1 MSTAIERS
9 LRLLKT
15 TSAFVNNAVQRRVN
29 KQRYLQLDKTPHQIV
44 FRDGLMTVK
53 HYRPLPAGTVSI
65 EGQQFQVRQ
74 RRFGIPLVLVPPL
87 GVFAWI
93 FDLMADRSM
102 ARYFLAHG
110 FDVYLIDWGAPR
122 EGDRDVDLEQYVS
135 DWFPKA
141 MRAIREH
148 SGSEQL
154 SLLGYCMGGLLAL
167 LYLAASR
174 DDKVANL
181 VTIASPVDMHK
192 MGFVGGV
199 YRALS
204 RPIWAIGKVT
214 GLRIDKM
221 QRQLFHV
228 PGRRLSFM
236 FKMTNPAGTVSS
248 YLELVRHLADDE
260 YVSRY
265 MTMNE
270 WFTNMPDYPGAT
282 VQQLIRKMGLYNRLA
297 RGRIRLGGR
306 EADFRDIRCALL
318 AFAGDNDK
326 IVPIASAQAILEVVG
341 SAEREFHVVP
351 GGHAG
356 VFTGGKAA
364 HTTWAI
370 SKDWLSQRSQA
381 LPKPQGAEP
390 ASAAGAAKSIAK
402 PRTAAKKTV
411 AQPSAAKAE
420 AAKAA
425 AGSAQPATKKSA
437 TSKPA
442 AAPDAPAKAAAKA
455 KKPVRKGSRKATPET
470 PATEE

>member
-1 MSTAIERS
+1 MSTTLERS

-15 TSAFVNNAVQRRVN
+15 GTAFVNNAVQRRVN
-29 KQRYLQLDKTPHQIV
+29 KQRYLQLDKTPHEII

-53 HYRPLPAGTVSI
+53 HYKPLAEDAVTI
-65 EGQQFQVRQ
+65 EGVTLKVRQ
-74 RRFGIPLVLVPPL
+74 RRFAVPLVLVPPL

-102 ARYFLAHG
+102 AKYFLAHG
-110 FDVYLIDWGAPR
+110 FDVYLIDWGVPR
-122 EGDRDVDLEQYVS
+122 EGDQDVSLERYVI

-148 SGSEQL
+148 SGSEQQ

-192 MGFVGGV
+192 MGFVGGF
-199 YRALS
+199 YRAVS
-204 RPIWAIGKVT
+204 KPVWAIGKVT
-214 GLRIDKM
+214 GLRIDRM
-221 QRQLFHV
+221 QRQFFHV
-228 PGRRLSFM
+228 PGKRLSFM
-236 FKMTNPAGTVSS
+236 FKMTNPVGTVSS
-248 YLELVRHLADDE
+248 YLELVRNMADDE

-297 RGRIRLGGR
+297 RGRIRLGR
-306 EADFRDIRCALL
+306 CEADFRDINAALL
-318 AFAGDNDK
+318 AFAGNNDK
-326 IVPIASAQAILEVVG
+326 IVPVASAQAILEVVG
-341 SAEREFHVVP
+341 STDKEFHVVP

-370 SKDWLSQRSQA
+370 SKDWLSQRS
-381 LPKPQGAEP
+381 GAIAGTGLGAADAVP
-390 ASAAGAAKSIAK
+390 ADTAAG
-402 PRTAAKKTV
+402 
-411 AQPSAAKAE
+411 E
-420 AAKAA
+420 AA
-425 AGSAQPATKKSA
+425 
-437 TSKPA
+437 
-442 AAPDAPAKAAAKA
+442 
-455 KKPVRKGSRKATPET
+455 VRDVEA
-470 PATEE
+470 

>member
-1 MSTAIERS
+1 MSTTLERG
-9 LRLLKT
+9 LRLFKAS
-15 TSAFVNNAVQRRVN
+15 SAFVNNAVQRRVN
-29 KQRYLQLDKTPHQIV
+29 KQRYLQQDKTPHEII

-53 HYRPLPAGTVSI
+53 HYRPLAEDTVLIDGASLR
-65 EGQQFQVRQ
+65 VRQ
-74 RRFGIPLVLVPPL
+74 RRYSTPLILVPPL

-110 FDVYLIDWGAPR
+110 FDVYLIDWGTPGT
-122 EGDRDVDLEQYVS
+122 GDLDVSLEQYVI

-148 SGSEQL
+148 SGSQEQ
-154 SLLGYCMGGLLAL
+154 SLLGYCMGGLLAM
-167 LYLAASR
+167 LYLASSR
-174 DDKVANL
+174 DDKVSNL

-192 MGFVGGV
+192 MGFVGSV

-204 RPIWAIGKVT
+204 KPVWAIGKVT
-214 GLRIDKM
+214 GLRIDRM
-221 QRQLFHV
+221 QRKLFHV
-228 PGRRLSFM
+228 PGKRLSFM

-248 YLELVRHLADDE
+248 YLELVRNLADDE

-297 RGRIRLGGR
+297 RGRIRLGR
-306 EADFRDIRCALL
+306 CDADFRDIKSALL

-326 IVPIASAQAILEVVG
+326 IVPVASAQAVMEVVG
-341 SAEREFHVVP
+341 SVDREFHIVP

-370 SKDWLSQRSQA
+370 SKDWLAQRS
-381 LPKPQGAEP
+381 GAV
-390 ASAAGAAKSIAK
+390 
-402 PRTAAKKTV
+402 RR
-411 AQPSAAKAE
+411 AE
-420 AAKAA
+420 AV
-425 AGSAQPATKKSA
+425 
-437 TSKPA
+437 PA
-442 AAPDAPAKAAAKA
+442 AAADEA
-455 KKPVRKGSRKATPET
+455 
-470 PATEE
+470 

>member
-1 MSTAIERS
+1 MSTTLERS

-15 TSAFVNNAVQRRVN
+15 GTAFVNNAVQRRVN
-29 KQRYLQLDKTPHQIV
+29 KQRYLQLDKTPHEII

-53 HYRPLPAGTVSI
+53 HYKPLAEDAVTI
-65 EGQQFQVRQ
+65 EGVTLKVRQ
-74 RRFGIPLVLVPPL
+74 RRFAVPLVLVPPL

-102 ARYFLAHG
+102 AKYFLAHG
-110 FDVYLIDWGAPR
+110 FDVYLIDWGVPR
-122 EGDRDVDLEQYVS
+122 EGDQDVSLERYVI

-148 SGSEQL
+148 SGSEQQ

-192 MGFVGGV
+192 MGFVGGF
-199 YRALS
+199 YRAVS
-204 RPIWAIGKVT
+204 KPVWAIGKVT
-214 GLRIDKM
+214 GLRIDRM
-221 QRQLFHV
+221 QRQFFHV
-228 PGRRLSFM
+228 PGKRLSFM
-236 FKMTNPAGTVSS
+236 FKMTNPVGTVSS
-248 YLELVRHLADDE
+248 YLELVRNMADDE

-297 RGRIRLGGR
+297 RGRIRLGHC
-306 EADFRDIRCALL
+306 EADFRDINAALL
-318 AFAGDNDK
+318 AFAGNNDK
-326 IVPIASAQAILEVVG
+326 IVPVASAQAILEVVG
-341 SAEREFHVVP
+341 SIDKEFHVVP

-370 SKDWLSQRSQA
+370 SKDWLSQRS
-381 LPKPQGAEP
+381 GAIAGTGLGAADAVP
-390 ASAAGAAKSIAK
+390 ADTAAG
-402 PRTAAKKTV
+402 
-411 AQPSAAKAE
+411 E
-420 AAKAA
+420 AA
-425 AGSAQPATKKSA
+425 
-437 TSKPA
+437 
-442 AAPDAPAKAAAKA
+442 
-455 KKPVRKGSRKATPET
+455 VRDVEA
-470 PATEE
+470 